1 LKKGPPVTTQPPHN
15 SVKKME
21 YVYAALLLH
30 SAGGKV
36 TEDGVKKVLTAA
48 GAKVE
53 EPRVKALVAALSEIK
68 IEDALK
74 AAQTMPTAAAPAAAA
89 APTETKKEEKKEE
102 KKSEEAL
109 AGLGAL
115 FG

>member
-1 LKKGPPVTTQPPHN
+1 
-15 SVKKME
+15 ME
-21 YVYAALLLH
+21 YVYAALIQH
-30 SAGGKV
+30 STGSKV
-36 TEDGVKKVLTAA
+36 TEDGVKKILTAA
-48 GAKVE
+48 GVKVE
-53 EPRVKALVAALSEIK
+53 EPRLKALVAALSEIK

-74 AAQTMPTAAAPAAAA
+74 AAQTIPTAPPAPA

-102 KKSEEAL
+102 KKPEEAL

>member
-1 LKKGPPVTTQPPHN
+1 
-15 SVKKME
+15 ME

-30 SAGGKV
+30 SAGGEV
-36 TEDGVKKVLTAA
+36 TEDNVKKVLTAA
-48 GAKVE
+48 GVKAE

-68 IEDALK
+68 IDDALK
-74 AAQTMPTAAAPAAAA
+74 AAQAVPVAAAPAAA
-89 APTETKKEEKKEE
+89 TEAKKEEKKPEDE
-102 KKSEEAL
+102 KKKSEEAL